1 MILNAGAA
9 VVSGG
14 TSSEILNAGLEY
26 VRSSQKKQGWIYSHP
41 TLYGRRKIDHFV
53 HVVNFRHQLIIS

>member
-26 VRSSQKKQGWIYSHP
+26 VRSKSEKNVDKVGYTHIRLS
-41 TLYGRRKIDHFV
+41 TVEER
-53 HVVNFRHQLIIS
+53 